1 MLRVYLFFFLMATFG
16 GIGYTAYNYYQNTQ
30 ETIAVLRE
38 NNFKL
43 ETAAATLQNT
53 VNTMEEEAA
62 KNAELTMKLQMRLQE
77 SEAGLDRLRKR
88 FSEIDITR
96 EALEDAEDLERRIN
110 RGVDRLI
117 RQIFEDTGGI
127 APDTSTDGVSENA
140 GANSSNAN

>member
-1 MLRVYLFFFLMATFG
+1 MLRVYLFFFLMATFA
-16 GIGYTAYNYYQNTQ
+16 GIGYTAYSYYQNTQ

-43 ETAAATLQNT
+43 ETAAATLQDT

-117 RQIFEDTGGI
+117 RQIFEDTGGVV
-127 APDTSTDGVSENA
+127 PDTSTDGVSESA